1 MAYVIVGLGNPG
13 EEYTNTR
20 HNTGRIILEIAKKS
34 FDDCS
39 NWELDKKNKVLIS
52 KANAGGNLPAGRHG
66 KVLLAM
72 PDNFMNNSGGS
83 IKSFIKSPKDAENL
97 MVIHDDLDLAIGTM
111 KISFNRGSGGHKG
124 VESIIKN
131 IKTEAFVRIRIGIS
145 TVTPGGKLKKPKGE
159 KDVAKFILAEFRK
172 SEMDLLKK
180 IGKKVGDA
188 IVTLITEGRGKAMSL
203 YNQA

>member
-1 MAYVIVGLGNPG
+1 MAYTIVGLGNPG

-39 NWELDKKNKVLIS
+39 NWDLDKKNKVLTS
-52 KANAGGNLPAGRHG
+52 KTSVGGK

-83 IKSFIKSPKDAENL
+83 IRSLIKSAKDAENL
-97 MVIHDDLDLAIGTM
+97 VVIHDDLDLAIGAM

-145 TVTPGGKLKKPKGE
+145 TVTPGGKLKKPKGD
-159 KDVAKFILAEFRK
+159 KDVAKFIMAEFRK
-172 SEMDLLKK
+172 PEMDLLKK

-203 YNQA
+203 YNQG